1 MIASIRG
8 EVLAIVDN
16 AVIIDVGG
24 VGISTLVVERTL
36 QTLSIGSKAT
46 LHTSLM
52 VREDSLTLFGFED
65 TQERDLFVLL
75 QTVTGIGPRVAQSIL
90 NTLTVSDLRNAIG
103 SESAAALEKVSGLG
117 KKGAARIILELK
129 DKVSGV
135 NQRSVTGDTAWQ
147 SSISAALSGLGFT
160 GREID
165 QAIASVSVTAL
176 DQPLE
181 EKLRVALLNL
191 QSPQSRGGS
200 RGRGSTINFRCAAL
214 IR

>member
-1 MIASIRG
+1 
-8 EVLAIVDN
+8 
-16 AVIIDVGG
+16 
-24 VGISTLVVERTL
+24 
-36 QTLSIGSKAT
+36 
-46 LHTSLM
+46 M

-103 SESAAALEKVSGLG
+103 NESAAALEKVSGLG

-135 NQRSVTGDTAWQ
+135 SYRSASGDSGWQ

-165 QAIASVSVTAL
+165 QAISSVSITAL

-191 QSPQSRGGS
+191 QSPQSRGGA
-200 RGRGSTINFRCAAL
+200 RG
-214 IR
+214 

>member
-8 EVLAIVDN
+8 EVLAIIDN
-16 AVIIDVGG
+16 SVVIDVGG

-36 QTLSIGSKAT
+36 QTLSIGAKAT

-103 SESAAALEKVSGLG
+103 NESAAALEKVSGLG

-135 NQRSVTGDTAWQ
+135 NQRISTGDSGWQ

-165 QAIASVSVTAL
+165 QAISSVAVTAL

-181 EKLRVALLNL
+181 EKLRIALLNL
-191 QSPQSRGGS
+191 QSPQSRGGT
-200 RGRGSTINFRCAAL
+200 RG
-214 IR
+214 

>member
-1 MIASIRG
+1 MISLLSGTVRSIHSDR
-8 EVLAIVDN
+8 
-16 AVIIDVGG
+16 
-24 VGISTLVVERTL
+24 LVVEVGGFG
-36 QTLSIGSKAT
+36 LSVLVTPAT
-46 LHTSLM
+46 TTQVSLGAQIQLFTSLV

-65 TQERDLFVLL
+65 TQERDLFALL

-103 SESAAALEKVSGLG
+103 NESAAALEKVSGLG

-135 NQRSVTGDTAWQ
+135 NQRSITGDTAWQ

-191 QSPQSRGGS
+191 QSPQSRGGA
-200 RGRGSTINFRCAAL
+200 RG
-214 IR
+214 

>member
-8 EVLAIVDN
+8 EILAIIDN
-16 AVIIDVGG
+16 SVVIDVGG

-36 QTLSIGSKAT
+36 QTLSIGAKAT

-65 TQERDLFVLL
+65 TAERDLFLLL

-90 NTLTVSDLRNAIG
+90 NTLTVSELRDAIG
-103 SESAAALEKVSGLG
+103 NESAAALEKVSGLG

-135 NQRSVTGDTAWQ
+135 NQRSVSGDSGWQ

-160 GREID
+160 SREID
-165 QAIASVSVTAL
+165 QAISSVSVSAL

-200 RGRGSTINFRCAAL
+200 RG
-214 IR
+214 

>member
-8 EVLAIVDN
+8 EVLAIIDN
-16 AVIIDVGG
+16 SVVIDVGG

-103 SESAAALEKVSGLG
+103 NESAAALEKVSGLG

-135 NQRSVTGDTAWQ
+135 NQRITTGDSGWQ

-165 QAIASVSVTAL
+165 QAISSVAVTAL

-181 EKLRVALLNL
+181 EKLRVALLTL
-191 QSPQSRGGS
+191 QSPQSRGGT
-200 RGRGSTINFRCAAL
+200 RG
-214 IR
+214 

>member
-8 EVLAIVDN
+8 EVLAIIDN
-16 AVIIDVGG
+16 SVVIDVGG

-36 QTLSIGSKAT
+36 QTLSIGAKAT

-103 SESAAALEKVSGLG
+103 NESAAALEKVSGLG

-135 NQRSVTGDTAWQ
+135 NQRISTGDSGWQ

-165 QAIASVSVTAL
+165 QAISSVAVTAL

-191 QSPQSRGGS
+191 QSPQSRGGA
-200 RGRGSTINFRCAAL
+200 RG
-214 IR
+214 

>member
-8 EVLAIVDN
+8 EVLAIIDN
-16 AVIIDVGG
+16 SVIIDVGG

-36 QTLSIGSKAT
+36 QTLSIGAKAT

-103 SESAAALEKVSGLG
+103 NESAGALEKVSGLG

-135 NQRSVTGDTAWQ
+135 SHRSATGDSGWQ

-165 QAIASVSVTAL
+165 QAISSVSITAL

-191 QSPQSRGGS
+191 QSPQSRGGA
-200 RGRGSTINFRCAAL
+200 RG
-214 IR
+214 

>member
-90 NTLTVSDLRNAIG
+90 NTLTVSDLRIAIG
-103 SESAAALEKVSGLG
+103 SESAGALEKVSGLG

-191 QSPQSRGGS
+191 QSPQNRGGS
-200 RGRGSTINFRCAAL
+200 RG
-214 IR
+214 

>member
-8 EVLAIVDN
+8 EVLAIIDN
-16 AVIIDVGG
+16 SVVIDVGG

-65 TQERDLFVLL
+65 TQERDFFILL

-103 SESAAALEKVSGLG
+103 NESAAALEKVSGLG

-165 QAIASVSVTAL
+165 QAIASVSVSAL

-200 RGRGSTINFRCAAL
+200 RG
-214 IR
+214 

>member
-8 EVLAIVDN
+8 EVLAIIVN
-16 AVIIDVGG
+16 SVVFDVGG

-103 SESAAALEKVSGLG
+103 NESAAALEKVSGLG

-135 NQRSVTGDTAWQ
+135 NQRITTGDSGWQ

-165 QAIASVSVTAL
+165 QAISSVAVTAL

-191 QSPQSRGGS
+191 QSPQSRGGT
-200 RGRGSTINFRCAAL
+200 RG
-214 IR
+214 

>member
-103 SESAAALEKVSGLG
+103 NESAAALEKVSGLG

-135 NQRSVTGDTAWQ
+135 SHRSASGDSGWQ

-165 QAIASVSVTAL
+165 QAISSVSITAL

-191 QSPQSRGGS
+191 QSPQSRGGA
-200 RGRGSTINFRCAAL
+200 RG
-214 IR
+214 

>member
-8 EVLAIVDN
+8 EVLAIIDN
-16 AVIIDVGG
+16 SVVIDVGG

-103 SESAAALEKVSGLG
+103 NESAAALEKVSGLG

-135 NQRSVTGDTAWQ
+135 SHRSASGDSGWQ

-165 QAIASVSVTAL
+165 QAISSVSITAL

-191 QSPQSRGGS
+191 QSPQSRGGA
-200 RGRGSTINFRCAAL
+200 RG
-214 IR
+214 

>member
-1 MIASIRG
+1 VVPAGR
-8 EVLAIVDN
+8 LDN
-16 AVIIDVGG
+16 SVIIDVGG

-165 QAIASVSVTAL
+165 QAISSVAVTAL
-176 DQPLE
+176 DQPLD

-191 QSPQSRGGS
+191 QSPQSRGGA
-200 RGRGSTINFRCAAL
+200 RG
-214 IR
+214 

>member
-8 EVLAIVDN
+8 EVLAIIDN
-16 AVIIDVGG
+16 SVVIDVGG

-103 SESAAALEKVSGLG
+103 NESAAALEKVSGLG
-117 KKGAARIILELK
+117 KRAQREL
-129 DKVSGV
+129 
-135 NQRSVTGDTAWQ
+135 
-147 SSISAALSGLGFT
+147 F
-160 GREID
+160 
-165 QAIASVSVTAL
+165 
-176 DQPLE
+176 
-181 EKLRVALLNL
+181 
-191 QSPQSRGGS
+191 
-200 RGRGSTINFRCAAL
+200 
-214 IR
+214 

>member
-24 VGISTLVVERTL
+24 VGISTLIVERTL
-36 QTLSIGSKAT
+36 QTLSVGSKAT

-103 SESAAALEKVSGLG
+103 NESAAALEKVSGLG

-191 QSPQSRGGS
+191 QSPQSRGGA
-200 RGRGSTINFRCAAL
+200 RG
-214 IR
+214 

>member
-8 EVLAIVDN
+8 EVLAIIDN
-16 AVIIDVGG
+16 SVVIDVGG

-36 QTLSIGSKAT
+36 QTLSIGAKAT

-103 SESAAALEKVSGLG
+103 NESAGALEKVSGLG

-135 NQRSVTGDTAWQ
+135 SHRSASGDTAWQ

-165 QAIASVSVTAL
+165 QAISSVSITAL

-191 QSPQSRGGS
+191 QSPQSRGGA
-200 RGRGSTINFRCAAL
+200 RG
-214 IR
+214 

>member
-8 EVLAIVDN
+8 EVLAIIDSSV
-16 AVIIDVGG
+16 VIDVGG

-103 SESAAALEKVSGLG
+103 NESAGALEKVSGLG

-135 NQRSVTGDTAWQ
+135 SHRSASGDSGWQ

-165 QAIASVSVTAL
+165 QAISSVSITAL

-191 QSPQSRGGS
+191 QSPQSRGGA
-200 RGRGSTINFRCAAL
+200 RG
-214 IR
+214 

>member
-8 EVLAIVDN
+8 EVLAIIDN
-16 AVIIDVGG
+16 SVVIDVGG

-36 QTLSIGSKAT
+36 QTLSIGAKAT

-103 SESAAALEKVSGLG
+103 NESAAALEKVSGLG

-135 NQRSVTGDTAWQ
+135 NQRITTGDSGWQ

-165 QAIASVSVTAL
+165 QAISSVAVTAL

-181 EKLRVALLNL
+181 EKLRVAFLNL
-191 QSPQSRGGS
+191 QSPQSRGGT
-200 RGRGSTINFRCAAL
+200 RE
-214 IR
+214 

>member
-8 EVLAIVDN
+8 EVLAIIDN
-16 AVIIDVGG
+16 SVVIDVGG

-90 NTLTVSDLRNAIG
+90 NTLTASDLRNAIG
-103 SESAAALEKVSGLG
+103 NESAGALEKVSGLG
-117 KKGAARIILELK
+117 RKGAARIILELK

-135 NQRSVTGDTAWQ
+135 SHRSASGDSGWQ
-147 SSISAALSGLGFT
+147 SSISSALSGLGFT

-165 QAIASVSVTAL
+165 QAISSVSITAL

-191 QSPQSRGGS
+191 QLPQSRGGA
-200 RGRGSTINFRCAAL
+200 RG
-214 IR
+214 

>member
-103 SESAAALEKVSGLG
+103 NESAAALEKVSGLG

-147 SSISAALSGLGFT
+147 SSISAALSGLSFT

-165 QAIASVSVTAL
+165 QAIASVSVSAL

-200 RGRGSTINFRCAAL
+200 RG
-214 IR
+214 

>member
-8 EVLAIVDN
+8 EVLAIIDN
-16 AVIIDVGG
+16 SVVIDVGG

-103 SESAAALEKVSGLG
+103 NESAAALEKVSGLG

-135 NQRSVTGDTAWQ
+135 SHRSASGDSGWQ

-165 QAIASVSVTAL
+165 QAISSVSITAL

-200 RGRGSTINFRCAAL
+200 RG
-214 IR
+214 

>member
-90 NTLTVSDLRNAIG
+90 NTLTVSDLRNAIV
-103 SESAAALEKVSGLG
+103 SESAGALEKVSGLG

-200 RGRGSTINFRCAAL
+200 RG
-214 IR
+214 

>member
-16 AVIIDVGG
+16 SVVIDVGG

-103 SESAAALEKVSGLG
+103 NESAAALEKVSGLG

-135 NQRSVTGDTAWQ
+135 SHRSASGDSGWQ

-165 QAIASVSVTAL
+165 QAISSVSITAL

-191 QSPQSRGGS
+191 QSPQSRGGV
-200 RGRGSTINFRCAAL
+200 RG
-214 IR
+214 

>member
-8 EVLAIVDN
+8 EVLAIIDN
-16 AVIIDVGG
+16 SVVIGVGG

-103 SESAAALEKVSGLG
+103 NESAAALEKVSGLG

-135 NQRSVTGDTAWQ
+135 NQRITTGDSGWQ

-165 QAIASVSVTAL
+165 QAISSVAVTAL

-191 QSPQSRGGS
+191 QSPQSRGGT
-200 RGRGSTINFRCAAL
+200 RG
-214 IR
+214 

>member
-8 EVLAIVDN
+8 EVLAIIDN
-16 AVIIDVGG
+16 SVVIDVGG

-103 SESAAALEKVSGLG
+103 NESAAALEKVSGLG

-135 NQRSVTGDTAWQ
+135 NQRITTGDSGWQ

-165 QAIASVSVTAL
+165 QAISSVAVTAL

-191 QSPQSRGGS
+191 QSPQSRGGT
-200 RGRGSTINFRCAAL
+200 RG
-214 IR
+214 

>member
-8 EVLAIVDN
+8 EVLAIIDN
-16 AVIIDVGG
+16 SVVIDVGG

-52 VREDSLTLFGFED
+52 VREDSLTLFGFEE

-103 SESAAALEKVSGLG
+103 NESAGALEKVSGLG

-135 NQRSVTGDTAWQ
+135 SHRSASGDSGWQ

-165 QAIASVSVTAL
+165 QAISSVSITAL

-191 QSPQSRGGS
+191 QSPQSRGGA
-200 RGRGSTINFRCAAL
+200 RG
-214 IR
+214 

>member
-8 EVLAIVDN
+8 EVLAIIDN
-16 AVIIDVGG
+16 SVVIDVGG

-103 SESAAALEKVSGLG
+103 NESAAALEKVSGLG

-135 NQRSVTGDTAWQ
+135 SHRSASGDSGWQ

-165 QAIASVSVTAL
+165 QAISSVAVTAL

-191 QSPQSRGGS
+191 QSPQSRGGT
-200 RGRGSTINFRCAAL
+200 RG
-214 IR
+214 

>member
-8 EVLAIVDN
+8 EVLAIIDN
-16 AVIIDVGG
+16 SVVIDVGG

-36 QTLSIGSKAT
+36 QTLSIGAKAT

-103 SESAAALEKVSGLG
+103 NESAAALEKVSGLG

-165 QAIASVSVTAL
+165 QAISSVAVTAL

-191 QSPQSRGGS
+191 QSPQSRGGT
-200 RGRGSTINFRCAAL
+200 RG
-214 IR
+214 

>member
-8 EVLAIVDN
+8 EVLAIIDN
-16 AVIIDVGG
+16 SVVIDVGG

-90 NTLTVSDLRNAIG
+90 NTLTVNDLRNAIAN
-103 SESAAALEKVSGLG
+103 ESAAALEKVSGLG
-117 KKGAARIILELK
+117 KKGAARIILELQ

-135 NQRSVTGDTAWQ
+135 NQRSTSVDSSWQ
-147 SSISAALSGLGFT
+147 SSISTALSGLGFT

-165 QAIASVSVTAL
+165 QAISSVAVSAL

-181 EKLRVALLNL
+181 EKLRFALLNL
-191 QSPQSRGGS
+191 QSPQNRGG
-200 RGRGSTINFRCAAL
+200 GRG
-214 IR
+214 

>member
-8 EVLAIVDN
+8 EVLAIIDN
-16 AVIIDVGG
+16 SVVIDVGG

-36 QTLSIGSKAT
+36 QTLSIGAKAT

-103 SESAAALEKVSGLG
+103 NESAAALEKVSGLG

-135 NQRSVTGDTAWQ
+135 NQRIASGDSGWQ

-165 QAIASVSVTAL
+165 QAISSVAVTAL

-191 QSPQSRGGS
+191 QSPQSRGGA
-200 RGRGSTINFRCAAL
+200 RG
-214 IR
+214 

>member
-103 SESAAALEKVSGLG
+103 SESAGALEKVSGLG

-200 RGRGSTINFRCAAL
+200 RG
-214 IR
+214 

>member
-16 AVIIDVGG
+16 SVVIDVGG

-103 SESAAALEKVSGLG
+103 SESVAALEKVSGLG

-165 QAIASVSVTAL
+165 QAIASVSVSAL

-200 RGRGSTINFRCAAL
+200 RG
-214 IR
+214 

>member
-36 QTLSIGSKAT
+36 QTLSIGSKST

-90 NTLTVSDLRNAIG
+90 NTLTVNDLRNAIG
-103 SESAAALEKVSGLG
+103 NESAAALEKVSGLG

-135 NQRSVTGDTAWQ
+135 NQRITSGDSAWQ

-191 QSPQSRGGS
+191 QSPQNRGGS
-200 RGRGSTINFRCAAL
+200 RG
-214 IR
+214 

>member
-8 EVLAIVDN
+8 EVLAIIDN
-16 AVIIDVGG
+16 SVVIDVGG

-36 QTLSIGSKAT
+36 QTLSIGAKAT

-103 SESAAALEKVSGLG
+103 NESAAALEKVSGLV

-135 NQRSVTGDTAWQ
+135 NQRISTGESGWQ

-165 QAIASVSVTAL
+165 QAISSVAVTAL

-191 QSPQSRGGS
+191 QSPQSRGGT
-200 RGRGSTINFRCAAL
+200 RG
-214 IR
+214 

>member
-8 EVLAIVDN
+8 EVLAIIDN
-16 AVIIDVGG
+16 SVVIDVGG

-90 NTLTVSDLRNAIG
+90 NTLTVNDLRNAIAN
-103 SESAAALEKVSGLG
+103 ESAAALEKVSGLG
-117 KKGAARIILELK
+117 KKGAARIILELQ

-135 NQRSVTGDTAWQ
+135 NQRSTSVDSSWQ
-147 SSISAALSGLGFT
+147 SSISTALSGLGFT

-165 QAIASVSVTAL
+165 QAISSVAVSAL

-191 QSPQSRGGS
+191 QSPQNRGG
-200 RGRGSTINFRCAAL
+200 GRG
-214 IR
+214 

>member
-8 EVLAIVDN
+8 EVLAVVDN

-36 QTLSIGSKAT
+36 QTLCIGSKAT

-135 NQRSVTGDTAWQ
+135 NQRSVTGDTSWQ

-200 RGRGSTINFRCAAL
+200 RG
-214 IR
+214 

>member
-8 EVLAIVDN
+8 EVLAIIDN
-16 AVIIDVGG
+16 SVVIDVGG

-36 QTLSIGSKAT
+36 QTLSIGAKAT

-90 NTLTVSDLRNAIG
+90 NTLTVSELRNAIG
-103 SESAAALEKVSGLG
+103 NESAAALEKVSGLG

-135 NQRSVTGDTAWQ
+135 SQRITTGDSGWQ

-165 QAIASVSVTAL
+165 QAISSVAVTAL

-191 QSPQSRGGS
+191 QSPQSRGGT
-200 RGRGSTINFRCAAL
+200 RG
-214 IR
+214 

>member
-8 EVLAIVDN
+8 EVLAIIDN
-16 AVIIDVGG
+16 SVVIDVGG

-90 NTLTVSDLRNAIG
+90 NTLTGSDLRNAIG
-103 SESAAALEKVSGLG
+103 NESAAALEKVSGLG

-135 NQRSVTGDTAWQ
+135 NQRITTGDSGWQ

-165 QAIASVSVTAL
+165 QAISSVAVTAL

-191 QSPQSRGGS
+191 QSPQSRGGT
-200 RGRGSTINFRCAAL
+200 RG
-214 IR
+214 

>member
-16 AVIIDVGG
+16 SVVIDVGG

-200 RGRGSTINFRCAAL
+200 RG
-214 IR
+214 